1 MRKIVLALFVL
12 CLSVA
17 YGHENIQIPATG
29 TDQERM
35 TEMVK
40 LGDQAFARGEDCLA
54 IGYYKVVLKNTQ
66 REDVA
71 NKIKMVEASWDDE
84 TARDKERMNRE
95 EAALYAREDREMA
108 ENERRNAKYWDLE
121 SQWSARYGGGQ
132 MASQVPSQQT
142 ALLNARSTLL
152 KWFSMRTAV
161 KVWTKKGMFIT
172 YQETYILA
180 SETHGMV
187 VAYQEAT
194 ALALE
199 R

>member
-1 MRKIVLALFVL
+1 MRKLVLALFVL

-84 TARDKERMNRE
+84 TARNKERMNRE

-121 SQWSARYGGGQ
+121 SQWSARYG
-132 MASQVPSQQT
+132 ATQVATQPS
-142 ALLNARSTLL
+142 ALKRDPRQSLL
-152 KWFSMRTAV
+152 WWYTHMTAV
-161 KVWTKKGMFIT
+161 KVWTPEGMFVF
-172 YQETYILA
+172 YRETAILA
-180 SETHGMV
+180 MSW
-187 VAYQEAT
+187 
-194 ALALE
+194 
-199 R
+199 